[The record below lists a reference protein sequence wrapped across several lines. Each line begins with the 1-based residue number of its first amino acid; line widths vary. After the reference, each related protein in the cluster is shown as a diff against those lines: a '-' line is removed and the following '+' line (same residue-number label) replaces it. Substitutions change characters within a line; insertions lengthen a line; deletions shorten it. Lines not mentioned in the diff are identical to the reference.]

1 MVPTIW
7 DQAEYLYV
15 NRSNKYVTSLSD
27 EISLHLAS
35 GIIIFAAALIP
46 LYLSFRLKSNLRVLT
61 ILLAVFIFTH
71 GIYHMTY
78 YAGLELL
85 AEGLFRTL
93 SIIVLIIFGLSYIYV
108 VRSKKEQLTV

>member
-1 MVPTIW
+1 MF
-7 DQAEYLYV
+7 
-15 NRSNKYVTSLSD
+15 D
-27 EISLHLAS
+27 ENFHLAS
-35 GIIIFAAALIP
+35 AVIMFAAAIVP
-46 LYLSFRLKSNLRVLT
+46 VYLSLRLKSNLRVLT

-78 YAGLELL
+78 YVGLELL

>member
-1 MVPTIW
+1 
-7 DQAEYLYV
+7 
-15 NRSNKYVTSLSD
+15 LSD
-27 EISLHLAS
+27 ENLLHLAS

-71 GIYHMTY
+71 GIYHMVY

-85 AEGLFRTL
+85 AEGVFRTI
-93 SIIVLIIFGLSYIYV
+93 SIIVLIIFGISYIYV
-108 VRSKKEQLTV
+108 ARSKKEQLTV

>member
-1 MVPTIW
+1 MPIR
-7 DQAEYLYV
+7 QIKYL
-15 NRSNKYVTSLSD
+15 TSLFD

-78 YAGLELL
+78 YARLELL